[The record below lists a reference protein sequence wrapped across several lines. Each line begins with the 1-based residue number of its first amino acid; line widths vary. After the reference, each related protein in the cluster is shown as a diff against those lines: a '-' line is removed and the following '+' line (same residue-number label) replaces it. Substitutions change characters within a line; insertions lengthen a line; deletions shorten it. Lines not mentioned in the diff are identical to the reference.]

1 MEFENEMYGGAKPI
15 YKSGSIS
22 RFELVCD
29 MIQSSTR
36 IECIS
41 YSSLKGFVFSVEGT
55 PQFVSLTPQLFSNK
69 KRNLEL
75 GKIILKFT
83 LLTKD
88 DKNKKLSS
96 FEMDF
101 KEVEDDDKKKEI
113 SKETDLEKDFKNE
126 SFTQLDI
133 FTRSFQIGALS
144 ICPSILTR
152 TVLENNE
159 ANIFLDFIESK
170 LNDSDNNIEKNVIN
184 YIKEQVKNFSLGIIA
199 MEYAEKFV
207 LLNDF
212 YKSYFK
218 VGDISEKN
226 EKIIKS
232 LESYPD
238 KSLESYPE
246 KIFLNNVENIILYH
260 RIALVL
266 SNMLLLLFEF
276 FYLHYDLHLNN
287 VFVLNYEE
295 SPSCDNFLDLL
306 NPRQKDNNL
315 MSCSRMIDFGR
326 VHKIKIIESKETEES
341 ERKKLFVS
349 NEEGEIIEKE
359 EKDVFSKY
367 DEFIELIT
375 KESFDF
381 NKQDDFNKAST
392 FIEGFL
398 KFMFDKDAEI
408 NNNNKRPQCFGI
420 FYLGG
425 LAEKNKE
432 GYKLK
437 LDKSKNR
444 DYIFFLIIKYFRTI
458 YKKPRMSDRT
468 IYKKPRDE
476 KKKPPRFQYFKDPE
490 ANNFKQIFNERDE
503 DKILKEKGYTE
514 HSLPGIFLNIGLDIL
529 EKKGVTS
536 EKIKIQDTKLTIEPK
551 MDKPFLENMNNIIK
565 QLGGT
570 IEFTI

>member
-1 MEFENEMYGGAKPI
+1 MEFENEMHGGAIPI
-15 YKSGSIS
+15 GPLYGKS
-22 RFELVCD
+22 RFEFVCN
-29 MIQSSTR
+29 MIQSATK
-36 IECIS
+36 IDCIS
-41 YSSLKGFVFSVEGT
+41 YSSLKGFVFSIEGT
-55 PQFVSLTPQLFSNK
+55 PQFKSVTPQLFSNR
-69 KRNLEL
+69 KRNLKL

-83 LLTKD
+83 LLTKG
-88 DKNKKLSS
+88 DKNEKLYP
-96 FEMDF
+96 F
-101 KEVEDDDKKKEI
+101 KMEFQEVEDDEKDKKKEI

-212 YKSYFK
+212 YKSYFE

-226 EKIIKS
+226 NKIIQS
-232 LESYPD
+232 LA
-238 KSLESYPE
+238 SYPE
-246 KIFLNNVENIILYH
+246 KKFLIGVKNIILYH
-260 RIALVL
+260 RISLVL

-276 FYLHYDLHLNN
+276 YYLHYDLHLNN

-306 NPRQKDNNL
+306 NPRDNLL

-326 VHKIKIIESKETEES
+326 VYKIKIRTTTPTTEES

-349 NEEGEIIEKE
+349 NEEGGIENPNE
-359 EKDVFSKY
+359 HAIFSNY
-367 DEFIELIT
+367 DEFIKLIT
-375 KESFDF
+375 EDSFDF
-381 NKQDDFNKAST
+381 NNEDKFGKAST

-398 KFMFDKDAEI
+398 KFIFEKDSDL
-408 NNNNKRPQCFGI
+408 NNNKGRPQCFGI
-420 FYLGG
+420 FYLGE
-425 LAEKNKE
+425 LAEKTKD
-432 GYKLK
+432 GYKWRLN
-437 LDKSKNR
+437 KSENR
-444 DYIFFLIIKYFRTI
+444 DYIFLLIIKYFRTI
-458 YKKPRMSDRT
+458 Y
-468 IYKKPRDE
+468 E
-476 KKKPPRFQYFKDPE
+476 KKTSITRNGEKRYKYFKDIE
-490 ANNFKQIFNERDE
+490 ANNFKQIFNESKEDE
-503 DKILKEKGYTE
+503 LLNKGDTE

-536 EKIKIQDTKLTIEPK
+536 EKIKIENTKLTISETK
-551 MDKPFLENMNNIIK
+551 IDKSFLENMNNVIK
-565 QLGGT
+565 ELGGT

>member
-15 YKSGSIS
+15 NRSGSIS
-22 RFELVCD
+22 RFELVCN

-41 YSSLKGFVFSVEGT
+41 YSSLKGFVFSIEGE
-55 PQFVSLTPQLFSNK
+55 PQFVSLTPQLFSSK
-69 KRNLEL
+69 KRNLKL

-83 LLTKD
+83 LLTKG
-88 DKNKKLSS
+88 DKNEKLPE
-96 FEMDF
+96 FKMDF
-101 KEVEDDDKKKEI
+101 KEVEDDENNKKNKI
-113 SKETDLEKDFKNE
+113 IKETDLKDEFVEE

-133 FTRSFQIGALS
+133 FTRSFQIGTLS
-144 ICPSILTR
+144 ICPSILAS
-152 TVLENNE
+152 TVLENTE
-159 ANIFLDFIESK
+159 ANIFLDFIESS
-170 LNDSDNNIEKNVIN
+170 LGNSDNFTEKEVIK
-184 YIKEQVKNFSLGIIA
+184 YMKEQLKAYSLGIIA

-212 YKSYFK
+212 YKLYFGK
-218 VGDISEKN
+218 PDVPGKNNEIITSIKDSPEEK
-226 EKIIKS
+226 E
-232 LESYPD
+232 
-238 KSLESYPE
+238 
-246 KIFLNNVENIILYH
+246 FLTGVDNIILSH

-306 NPRQKDNNL
+306 NPRQKYNSL

-326 VHKIKIIESKETEES
+326 VYKIETTTTKQKQKES
-341 ERKKLFVS
+341 KLFVS
-349 NEEGEIIEKE
+349 NEEVGNPE
-359 EKDVFSKY
+359 ERTLFSNY
-367 DEFIELIT
+367 DKFIELIT
-375 KESFDF
+375 KDSFDF
-381 NKQDDFNKAST
+381 NNKDNFGEAST

-425 LAEKNKE
+425 LAEKTTE
-432 GYKLK
+432 GYKLR
-437 LDKSKNR
+437 LNKSKNR

-458 YKKPRMSDRT
+458 YKKPRMSE
-468 IYKKPRDE
+468 PRNG

-503 DKILKEKGYTE
+503 DKILKEEGYTE
-514 HSLPGIFLNIGLDIL
+514 HSLPGIFLNIGLDML

-536 EKIKIQDTKLTIEPK
+536 EKIKIENTKLTISETK
-551 MDKPFLENMNNIIK
+551 IDKSLLENMNKVIE

>member
-1 MEFENEMYGGAKPI
+1 MEFENEMHGGAKPI
-15 YKSGSIS
+15 NRSGSIS
-22 RFELVCD
+22 RFELVCN

-41 YSSLKGFVFSVEGT
+41 YSSLKGFVFSIEGT

-69 KRNLEL
+69 KRNLKL

-83 LLTKD
+83 LLTEG
-88 DKNKKLSS
+88 DKNEKLPE

-101 KEVEDDDKKKEI
+101 KEVEDKDENKQI
-113 SKETDLEKDFKNE
+113 IKETDLKKDFVEE

-133 FTRSFQIGALS
+133 FTRSFQIGTLS
-144 ICPSILTR
+144 ICPSILAS
-152 TVLENNE
+152 TVLKNTE

-170 LNDSDNNIEKNVIN
+170 IDGSADIKKEVIK
-184 YIKEQVKNFSLGIIA
+184 YMKEQLKTYSLGIIA

-212 YKSYFK
+212 YKLYFGK
-218 VGDISEKN
+218 PDVPGKNNEIITSVKGSPEEK
-226 EKIIKS
+226 E
-232 LESYPD
+232 
-238 KSLESYPE
+238 
-246 KIFLNNVENIILYH
+246 FLTGVDNIILSH

-287 VFVLNYEE
+287 VFVLDYTP
-295 SPSCDNFLDLL
+295 SSSCDNFLDLL
-306 NPRQKDNNL
+306 NPNVERTIL

-326 VHKIKIIESKETEES
+326 VYKIETTIKDTTKQKEDTTKQKES
-341 ERKKLFVS
+341 KLFVS
-349 NEEGEIIEKE
+349 NEEVENLKE
-359 EKDVFSKY
+359 RTLFSNY
-367 DEFIELIT
+367 DKFIELIT
-375 KESFDF
+375 KDSFDF
-381 NKQDDFNKAST
+381 NNKDNFGEAST

-425 LAEKNKE
+425 LAEKTTE
-432 GYKLK
+432 GYKLR
-437 LDKSKNR
+437 LNQSKNR

-458 YKKPRMSDRT
+458 YKKPRMSE
-468 IYKKPRDE
+468 PRNG

-503 DKILKEKGYTE
+503 DKILKEEGYTE
-514 HSLPGIFLNIGLDIL
+514 HSLPGIFLNIGLDML

-536 EKIKIQDTKLTIEPK
+536 EKIKIENTKLTISETK
-551 MDKPFLENMNNIIK
+551 IDKSLLENMNKVIE

>member
-15 YKSGSIS
+15 NRSGSIS

-29 MIQSSTR
+29 MIQSSTS

-41 YSSLKGFVFSVEGT
+41 YSSLKGFVFSIEGT

-69 KRNLEL
+69 KRNLKL

-83 LLTKD
+83 LLTEG
-88 DKNKKLSS
+88 DKNEKLPE

-101 KEVEDDDKKKEI
+101 KEVEDAENNKKNKI
-113 SKETDLEKDFKNE
+113 IKETDLKHEFVKE

-133 FTRSFQIGALS
+133 FTRSFQIGTLS
-144 ICPSILTR
+144 ICPSILAS
-152 TVLENNE
+152 TVLENTE
-159 ANIFLDFIESK
+159 ANIFLDFIESS
-170 LNDSDNNIEKNVIN
+170 LGNSDNGIEKKVIS
-184 YIKEQVKNFSLGIIA
+184 YMKEQVKKYSLGIIA

-212 YKSYFK
+212 YRPYFGTDVSTKNKEIIESVKSFPE
-218 VGDISEKN
+218 EK
-226 EKIIKS
+226 
-232 LESYPD
+232 
-238 KSLESYPE
+238 
-246 KIFLNNVENIILYH
+246 FLTDVNNIILYH

-287 VFVLNYEE
+287 VFVLDYEE
-295 SPSCDNFLDLL
+295 SSSCDNFLDLL
-306 NPRQKDNNL
+306 NPNVGRLIL

-326 VHKIKIIESKETEES
+326 VHKIKTKQLEETEES

-375 KESFDF
+375 KKSSDSDKKDNFDF

-398 KFMFDKDAEI
+398 TFIFNKDSEI
-408 NNNNKRPQCFGI
+408 NNNKGRPQCFGI

-437 LDKSKNR
+437 LDKSANR
-444 DYIFFLIIKYFRTI
+444 DYIFFLIIKYFKTI
-458 YKKPRMSDRT
+458 HEKITSITRSNEERYK
-468 IYKKPRDE
+468 
-476 KKKPPRFQYFKDPE
+476 YFKGPKD
-490 ANNFKQIFNERDE
+490 NNFNQVFDTV
-503 DKILKEKGYTE
+503 KEKEILNKGDTE
-514 HSLPGIFLNIGLDIL
+514 HSLPAILLNIGLDIL

-536 EKIKIQDTKLTIEPK
+536 DKIEIQDTKLKISELTV
-551 MDKPFLENMNNIIK
+551 DKPFLENINNIIK

>member
-1 MEFENEMYGGAKPI
+1 MEFENEMHGGAIPI
-15 YKSGSIS
+15 GPLYGKS
-22 RFELVCD
+22 RFELVCN
-29 MIQSSTR
+29 MIQSATK

-41 YSSLKGFVFSVEGT
+41 YSSLKGFVFSIEGI
-55 PQFVSLTPQLFSNK
+55 PHFKSVTPQLSTSQSSE
-69 KRNLEL
+69 KRILEL

-83 LLTKD
+83 LLRKD
-88 DKNKKLSS
+88 NTDKKLPE
-96 FEMDF
+96 FKMDF

-170 LNDSDNNIEKNVIN
+170 LNVSAGIEKEVITYMKAEVN
-184 YIKEQVKNFSLGIIA
+184 TYSLGIIA

-218 VGDISEKN
+218 VDDISEKN
-226 EKIIKS
+226 NKIIKS
-232 LESYPD
+232 LASYPE
-238 KSLESYPE
+238 KIYPE
-246 KIFLNNVENIILYH
+246 KIFLNDVENIILYH

-287 VFVLNYEE
+287 VFVLNYKE

-306 NPRQKDNNL
+306 NPQAGNTL

-326 VHKIKIIESKETEES
+326 VYKIETTTTTTTTKQKESKW
-341 ERKKLFVS
+341 FVS
-349 NEEGEIIEKE
+349 NEEVEIIEEKE
-359 EKDVFSKY
+359 KQLFSNY
-367 DEFIELIT
+367 DKFIELIT
-375 KESFDF
+375 KDSFDF
-381 NKQDDFNKAST
+381 NNKDNFGEAST

-398 KFMFDKDAEI
+398 TFMFNKDAEL
-408 NNNNKRPQCFGI
+408 NKNGRPQCFGI

-425 LAEKNKE
+425 LAEKTKE
-432 GYKLK
+432 GYKLR
-437 LDKSKNR
+437 LDESKNK

-458 YKKPRMSDRT
+458 YKKSRT
-468 IYKKPRDE
+468 SESRNG
-476 KKKPPRFQYFKDPE
+476 KKKPPRFQYFKDTK
-490 ANNFKQIFNERDE
+490 ANNFQKIFNERDE
-503 DKILKEKGYTE
+503 DKKLKKEGYTE
-514 HSLPGIFLNIGLDIL
+514 HSLPGIFLNIGLDML

-536 EKIKIQDTKLTIEPK
+536 EKIKIENTKLTISQPTV
-551 MDKPFLENMNNIIK
+551 DKPFLENMNNVIK
-565 QLGGT
+565 KLGGT
-570 IEFTI
+570 IEFTILNNF